1 MKYTEKSLI
10 IKLVKEQIRRLS
22 SLSEKT
28 AKMLAKSPEGS
39 LCTYYSRKHPRYYHQ
54 KTGAPKKYLSKKDLP
69 LIKALS
75 QKKYHLLAKKQIE
88 RDLALLQHFLSSYS
102 QGSIA
107 ALAEEIPED
116 KAGFVSAIIDSDE
129 VFARKWASEAFPPYP
144 VDNPRHF
151 SSSGLPLRSK
161 SEVFIANALEKAGLL
176 FRYEA
181 PLRLKNS
188 LVIRPDFCIL
198 NPYTRKVVYWE
209 HFGMIDQADYR
220 EKMLKKL
227 RDYAA
232 NGIFPGENLIITME
246 SGASPLTTLEVD
258 QVIGHYFRAA

>member
-1 MKYTEKSLI
+1 MLFTEKQVVLAAVKAQLKYLI
-10 IKLVKEQIRRLS
+10 RIKERIQKQLEN
-22 SLSEKT
+22 
-28 AKMLAKSPEGS
+28 SPEGS
-39 LCTYYSRKHPRYYHQ
+39 LATHYSKGYPQYYYRSKKGSQ
-54 KTGAPKKYLSKKDLP
+54 KYLSKKDYP
-69 LIKALS
+69 LVKLLS
-75 QKKYHLLAKKQIE
+75 QKRYNLQVKKQAE
-88 RDLALLQHFLSSYS
+88 RDIVLLNSFLSSYS

-107 ALAEEIPED
+107 ALAQEIPED

-151 SSSGLPLRSK
+151 SNSGLPLRSK